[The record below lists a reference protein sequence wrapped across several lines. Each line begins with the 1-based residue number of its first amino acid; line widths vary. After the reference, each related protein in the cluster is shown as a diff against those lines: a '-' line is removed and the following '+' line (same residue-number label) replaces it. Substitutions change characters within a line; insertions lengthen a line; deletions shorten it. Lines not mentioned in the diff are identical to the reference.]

1 MIELHLR
8 PCAFAKENVSSMKL
22 GRLLLVA
29 MFASIM
35 LLPAVMVGF
44 VLSTPLQPA
53 QANEP
58 ANVAV
63 VGSTRAPAVLSA
75 LQLDESSI
83 SLTILGSI
91 SDALGVAN
99 VETIIIVDTQL
110 SSTEIASL
118 YTFVS
123 NGGGLFIFLGPQ
135 MTTNG
140 SGLQGLGVTVSDVM
154 TSFSSK
160 WGAVVRMMNTT
171 HPLMTYD
178 WASAPVSKNMTIL
191 PQLTSQTQVL
201 LANDT
206 GLDGGA
212 PVLTDTSIGL
222 GHIIVFTP
230 WVTMDNVGDV
240 AQTNNELVLWPYFNY
255 FVYSTSRYLSSKT
268 IYTYAE
274 WSYSPVPHEQQ
285 QIIIG
290 IIVGA
295 IAVLT
300 VLAYR
305 SMKKKS
311 KEHVEIL
318 TEIERAE
325 LLVKIEEKIDDW
337 EDIGLHRQVGGFLIQ
352 LFITLLIVIPRVVL
366 SIMIYPR
373 FIMPFPTAAGWY
385 SFSVNLFLGLWTVF
399 DLGTSVALA
408 KYFAEYRVTKPEE
421 AIKYAQI
428 FVWFQ
433 CFTGVVQISLVAFVG
448 SIVFP
453 HTYLAHLSY
462 VFIAHSLFQFPGFT
476 LLFIHVFRGMNRIDY
491 QQIVNILYYAVF
503 NIVAPYAMILI
514 FRWWGTQNPIFGEAL
529 GGAIGQA
536 VGMYFTEWLT
546 FAVSIYLFKKLGFKP
561 MTLFRVDFRSEQI
574 KKALKFGA
582 KWAFGASIV
591 PIVWTYQMILVSTHL
606 LNWSALQGQFQLA
619 WDLAIMVSVV
629 GLFMESMLGGISE
642 AHSHVKKR
650 LTELYTVEGLKWGA
664 FFVFWLVS
672 SLAAVGPRAILG
684 AAGSDWAYAAV
695 LFQFFLIFQIMGFW
709 SWLGDWVFAGAERT
723 GLAAG
728 VWILEQSIRAVAMT
742 YFVITAPVVFG
753 IYLGGMPGIIIG
765 YCVGLFVKN
774 IAVWYLIRKYIAA
787 PKFYVWQTYIGPA
800 LAAVVN
806 YILLEMLSRLL
817 WGGIDDIGSSALLF
831 FIGVLPSLYIYSFV
845 SGLSGTWDDNTLNEF
860 KRASR
865 MVRIRGL
872 GWLSRR
878 FYGSVALG
886 ARISPLHNRFPIDI
900 YDEAMQE
907 AKELTLAKKQLVI

>member
-1 MIELHLR
+1 
-8 PCAFAKENVSSMKL
+8 MK
-22 GRLLLVA
+22 GVNFLLLG
-29 MFASIM
+29 MFVSIL
-35 LLPAVMVGF
+35 LLPISTIGF
-44 VLSTPLQPA
+44 VLSTPVQTSQSGGAA
-53 QANEP
+53 QA
-58 ANVAV
+58 VV
-63 VGSTRAPAVLSA
+63 VGSDNAPAVIRA
-75 LQLDESSI
+75 LQLDQNSI
-83 SLTILGSI
+83 TLSTTDTIGEAVAI
-91 SDALGVAN
+91 SGT
-99 VETIIIVDTQL
+99 ETIILVDTQMSAAEAAIL
-110 SSTEIASL
+110 H
-118 YTFVS
+118 TFVS

-135 MTTNG
+135 MTTNN
-140 SGLQGLGVTVSDVM
+140 SRLQELGVT
-154 TSFSSK
+154 TSNNLVAYSSK
-160 WGAVVRMMNTT
+160 FGVVVAMLNTS

-178 WASAPVSKNMTIL
+178 WASAPVTKNMTIL
-191 PQLTSQTQVL
+191 PQVTANTTVL
-201 LANDT
+201 LANNT
-206 GLDGGA
+206 GGPGGA
-212 PVLTDTSIGL
+212 PILTDTTIGS
-222 GHIIVFTP
+222 GHILVFTS
-230 WVTMDNVGDV
+230 WITTSNVGSMS
-240 AQTNNELVLWPYFNY
+240 QTNNEFVLWPYFNY
-255 FVYSTSRYLSSKT
+255 FIYSSTRYLSNKT
-268 IYTYAE
+268 VYTYAE
-274 WSYSPVPHEQQ
+274 WAYSPVPHQEQ

-290 IIVGA
+290 AIVAA

-300 VLAYR
+300 VLSYR
-305 SMKKKS
+305 SMKIKS
-311 KEHVEIL
+311 KKHIEIL

-325 LLVKIEEKIDDW
+325 LLVKTEERIDDW

-408 KYFAEYRVTKPEE
+408 KYFAEYRISQPEE

-433 CFTGVVQISLVAFVG
+433 CFTGVVQITLVAFIG

-476 LLFIHVFRGMNRIDY
+476 LLFVHVFRGMNRIDY

-503 NIVAPYAMILI
+503 NIVAPYIAILV
-514 FRWWGTQNPIFGEAL
+514 FRIWGNQHPIFGEAL

-546 FAVSIYLFKKLGFKP
+546 FGVSVYMFKKLGFKP
-561 MTLFRVDFRSEQI
+561 GTLFRVDFGSEQI

-582 KWAFGASIV
+582 KWALGASIV
-591 PIVWTYQMILVSTHL
+591 PIVWAYQMILVSTHL

-642 AHSHVKKR
+642 AHSHMKQR

-684 AAGSDWAYAAV
+684 AAGQDWAYAGV
-695 LFQFFLIFQIMGFW
+695 LFQFFLLFQIMGFW
-709 SWLGDWVFAGAERT
+709 SWLGDWMFAGAERT
-723 GLAAG
+723 GLAAA
-728 VWILEQSIRAVAMT
+728 VWVLEQSIRAVAMT
-742 YFVITAPVVFG
+742 YFVITESVVFG
-753 IYLGGMPGIIIG
+753 IYLGGMPGIIVG
-765 YCVGLFVKN
+765 YCIGLFAKN
-774 IAVWYLIRKYIAA
+774 IVVWTLIRKYIAA
-787 PKFYVWQTYIGPA
+787 PKFYLWQTYIGPA
-800 LAAVVN
+800 IAAIAN
-806 YILLEMLSRLL
+806 FLILEVFARLI
-817 WGGIDDIGSSALLF
+817 WGGVDDIGSSALLF
-831 FIGVLPSLYIYSFV
+831 FIGVFPSLYWYSFL
-845 SGLSGTWDDNTLNEF
+845 SGLTGAWDKNTLQEF
-860 KRASR
+860 NRASS
-865 MVRIRGL
+865 MVKTRGL

-886 ARISPLHNRFPIDI
+886 ARVSPLHDRFPIDI
-900 YDEAMQE
+900 YEEAMQE
-907 AKELTLAKKQLVI
+907 AKELTMEKKQLVI